1 MKINEIIV
9 EGPKWDRFKRGT
21 QRFFGGKPSLS
32 KENPN
37 DELAAAW
44 EGFNTYYQSLVD
56 AGRAP
61 KLTMGNPAG
70 SVEYNE
76 ALWKY
81 LMQGK
86 SPADQSKFVKPS
98 LTDTSSKSN
107 AQAYIKKMQAIARVD
122 RFADQPAPDP
132 IAPQVTPQQNNG
144 AQVRQGYRLVVSSPQ
159 NGGKYFKTDNGW
171 TNAHGDAISDSNSV
185 QYLERLVDSGVGKEE
200 IAPPASPPPPRPV
213 TTRRRNRHR

>member
-56 AGRAP
+56 AGSAP
-61 KLTMGNPAG
+61 KLNLGNPAG
-70 SVEYNE
+70 VVEYNQ
-76 ALWKY
+76 ALYKY

-86 SPADQSKFVKPS
+86 TPSEISKFPRPTLS
-98 LTDTSSKSN
+98 DTNSKSN
-107 AQAYIKKMQAIARVD
+107 AQAYIKKMQAIARVEKANTPNP
-122 RFADQPAPDP
+122 ADPAQDKSEWNAGPKTMKLTDGVKEVRELSP
-132 IAPQVTPQQNNG
+132 AREAVGTTPGEPGQWEQ
-144 AQVRQGYRLVVSSPQ
+144 
-159 NGGKYFKTDNGW
+159 
-171 TNAHGDAISDSNSV
+171 I
-185 QYLERLVDSGVGKEE
+185 VDSSGITLPHAIHITNLNLRKKLDALKEKIIE
-200 IAPPASPPPPRPV
+200 RDFGGI
-213 TTRRRNRHR
+213 